1 MKLLVCGGMG
11 FIGSTFIRNHLSKNP
26 SDQIVNLDNLTTGS
40 NVKNL
45 EKIDET
51 NYQFINDD
59 IKNHE
64 TVNKITND
72 VDVIVNFAAETHVD
86 RSISNPK
93 QFLETNILGTYTLL
107 EAAKKHETLF
117 VHISTDEIYGD
128 AANQDSFNEKSIL
141 KPSNPYSASKA
152 AADHLVNS
160 YARTYGIKCII
171 TRCTNNFGPYQFP
184 EKLIPKT
191 IIRAQKNLK
200 VPLYGD
206 GNQIRDFTHVSDI
219 AESVVLSIEKNS
231 TNGKFFNSGTGKP
244 TTINDIVKY
253 VFENIEQVSEEQID
267 LKKLN
272 NVLEITKLKEFVNNL
287 PEGIDTNVGEEGIK
301 VSGGQKQR
309 ISIARALIRK
319 PELLILDDCLSAVDV
334 ITEKHILG
342 RLKKEVDDRSSLVVS
357 HRISTIRDAD
367 LILVIDEGQFVERG
381 THAELI
387 KKGGLYYEMDR
398 KQESS

>member
-11 FIGSTFIRNHLSKNP
+11 FIGSAFIRNHLSKNP
-26 SDQIVNLDNLTTGS
+26 SDQIVNLDNLTMGS

-45 EKIDET
+45 EKIDES

-72 VDVIVNFAAETHVD
+72 TDVIVNFAAETHVD

-171 TRCTNNFGPYQFP
+171 TRCTNNFGPFQFP

-200 VPLYGD
+200 VPLYGN
-206 GNQIRDFTHVSDI
+206 GNQIRSWIYVLDHVSAI
-219 AESVVLSIEKNS
+219 ESLITKGDAGEVYNITSWNEISNKTIVGKILSIM
-231 TNGKFFNSGTGKP
+231 GKSN
-244 TTINDIVKY
+244 
-253 VFENIEQVSEEQID
+253 
-267 LKKLN
+267 
-272 NVLEITKLKEFVNNL
+272 
-287 PEGIDTNVGEEGIK
+287 
-301 VSGGQKQR
+301 
-309 ISIARALIRK
+309 
-319 PELLILDDCLSAVDV
+319 
-334 ITEKHILG
+334 
-342 RLKKEVDDRSSLVVS
+342 
-357 HRISTIRDAD
+357 D
-367 LILVIDEGQFVERG
+367 LIDYVGDRPGHDKRYSIDSSKIQNEIGWKPSYDFDS
-381 THAELI
+381 AI
-387 KKGGLYYEMDR
+387 KQTVDWYLKNKDWWEPLADEKMLHP
-398 KQESS
+398 QPWTLSW

>member
-11 FIGSTFIRNHLSKNP
+11 FIGSTFVRNHLSKNP
-26 SDQIVNLDNLTTGS
+26 NDQIVNLDNLTTGS

-45 EKIDET
+45 EKIDES

-72 VDVIVNFAAETHVD
+72 IDVIVNFAAETHVD

-117 VHISTDEIYGD
+117 VHVSTDEIYGD
-128 AANQDSFNEKSIL
+128 AVNQDSFNEKSIL

-152 AADHLVNS
+152 AADHLVSS
-160 YARTYGIKCII
+160 YVRTYGTKCII
-171 TRCTNNFGPYQFP
+171 TRCTNNFGPFQFP

-206 GNQIRDFTHVSDI
+206 GNQIRSWIYVLDHVS
-219 AESVVLSIEKNS
+219 A
-231 TNGKFFNSGTGKP
+231 
-244 TTINDIVKY
+244 
-253 VFENIEQVSEEQID
+253 ID
-267 LKKLN
+267 SL
-272 NVLEITKLKEFVNNL
+272 ITK
-287 PEGIDTNVGEEGIK
+287 GELGEIYNIT
-301 VSGGQKQR
+301 SWNE
-309 ISIARALIRK
+309 ISNRAI
-319 PELLILDDCLSAVDV
+319 V
-334 ITEKHILG
+334 EKILG
-342 RLKKEVDDRSSLVVS
+342 LMEKSNAMIEHVGDRPGHDKRYSIDSSKIQNEIGWKPAYDFDNAIKQTVDWYLKNKDWCEPLADEKML
-357 HRISTIRDAD
+357 HPQPWTISW
-367 LILVIDEGQFVERG
+367 
-381 THAELI
+381 
-387 KKGGLYYEMDR
+387 
-398 KQESS
+398 

>member
-11 FIGSTFIRNHLSKNP
+11 FIGSAFIRNHLNKNP
-26 SDQIVNLDNLTTGS
+26 NDQIVNLDNLTTGS

-45 EKIDET
+45 EKIDES
-51 NYQFINDD
+51 NYQFINGD

-64 TVNKITND
+64 SVNKITND
-72 VDVIVNFAAETHVD
+72 MDVIVNFAAETHVD

-152 AADHLVNS
+152 AADHLVSS
-160 YARTYGIKCII
+160 YARTYGVKCII

-206 GNQIRDFTHVSDI
+206 GNQIRSWIYVLDHVS
-219 AESVVLSIEKNS
+219 A
-231 TNGKFFNSGTGKP
+231 
-244 TTINDIVKY
+244 
-253 VFENIEQVSEEQID
+253 ID
-267 LKKLN
+267 SL
-272 NVLEITKLKEFVNNL
+272 ITKGELGEIYNITSWNEISNRTIVEKILSLMEKPNSIIEYVGDRPGHDKRYSIDSSKIQNEIGWKPAYDFDSAIKQTVDWYLKNK
-287 PEGIDTNVGEEGIK
+287 DWW
-301 VSGGQKQR
+301 
-309 ISIARALIRK
+309 
-319 PELLILDDCLSAVDV
+319 ELLAD
-334 ITEKHILG
+334 EKMLHPQPWT
-342 RLKKEVDDRSSLVVS
+342 
-357 HRISTIRDAD
+357 ISW
-367 LILVIDEGQFVERG
+367 
-381 THAELI
+381 
-387 KKGGLYYEMDR
+387 
-398 KQESS
+398 

>member
-11 FIGSTFIRNHLSKNP
+11 FIGSAFIRNHLSKNP
-26 SDQIVNLDNLTTGS
+26 SDQIVNLDNLTMGS

-45 EKIDET
+45 EKIDES

-72 VDVIVNFAAETHVD
+72 TDVIVNFAAETHVD

-128 AANQDSFNEKSIL
+128 ATNQDSFNEKSIL
-141 KPSNPYSASKA
+141 KPSNPYSATKA
-152 AADHLVNS
+152 AADHLVEA

-171 TRCTNNFGPYQFP
+171 TRCTNNFGPFQFP

-200 VPLYGD
+200 VPLYGN
-206 GNQIRDFTHVSDI
+206 GNQIRSWIYVLDHVSAI
-219 AESVVLSIEKNS
+219 ESLITKGDAGEVYNITSWNEISNKTIVGKILSIM
-231 TNGKFFNSGTGKP
+231 GKSN
-244 TTINDIVKY
+244 
-253 VFENIEQVSEEQID
+253 
-267 LKKLN
+267 
-272 NVLEITKLKEFVNNL
+272 
-287 PEGIDTNVGEEGIK
+287 
-301 VSGGQKQR
+301 
-309 ISIARALIRK
+309 
-319 PELLILDDCLSAVDV
+319 
-334 ITEKHILG
+334 
-342 RLKKEVDDRSSLVVS
+342 
-357 HRISTIRDAD
+357 D
-367 LILVIDEGQFVERG
+367 LIDYVGDRPGHDKRYSIDSSKIQNEIGWKPADDFDN
-381 THAELI
+381 AI
-387 KKGGLYYEMDR
+387 KQTVDWYLKNKDWWEPLADEKMLHP
-398 KQESS
+398 QPWTLSW